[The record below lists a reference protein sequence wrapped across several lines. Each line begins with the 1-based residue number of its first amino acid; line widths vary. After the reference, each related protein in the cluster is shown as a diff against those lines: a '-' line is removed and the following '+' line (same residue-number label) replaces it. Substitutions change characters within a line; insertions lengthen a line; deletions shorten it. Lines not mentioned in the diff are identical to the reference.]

1 MKQCAGDL
9 SLLLQLPSQPKPARI
24 SIMGQRRGSRAYAC
38 AGKRVRENVCG
49 GERYVYKMVVSGIG
63 PG

>member
-1 MKQCAGDL
+1 MEQCAGDL
-9 SLLLQLPSQPKPARI
+9 SLLLQLPSQPKPAQI

-38 AGKRVRENVCG
+38 AGKRERENVCG